1 MASRNTAPPSPPAP
15 TTALAS
21 GPTHSSAAPTSR
33 VVGPSATLRDD
44 GAAAHSHGLTAQLAG
59 SPDGSAGA
67 RGTSAG
73 VIANPVALLAAE
85 PCAGSASGP
94 DAASIEW
101 LPGEVLALVFGFVGA
116 KALTATIPAVSPC
129 RVWVSG
135 QVGGWVEGRS
145 GVGDD
150 VMWEERNGGEGVV
163 HVLPCADIR
172 VRLVVVP

>member
-1 MASRNTAPPSPPAP
+1 MASRNVDTAPPSPPAP

-33 VVGPSATLRDD
+33 VVGPSAAATLRDD
-44 GAAAHSHGLTAQLAG
+44 GAAAHRHGLTAQLAA

-67 RGTSAG
+67 PGTSAG

-85 PCAGSASGP
+85 PCAGS
-94 DAASIEW
+94 ASIEW

-129 RVWVSG
+129 RVRACG
-135 QVGGWVEGRS
+135 QVGKWV
-145 GVGDD
+145 
-150 VMWEERNGGEGVV
+150 GGLMG
-163 HVLPCADIR
+163 
-172 VRLVVVP
+172 

>member
-33 VVGPSATLRDD
+33 VVGPSAAATLRDD

-67 RGTSAG
+67 PSTGAG
-73 VIANPVALLAAE
+73 FNANSVALLAAE

-94 DAASIEW
+94 DAVSSIEW

-116 KALTATIPAVSPC
+116 RALTATIPAVSPC

-135 QVGGWVEGRS
+135 
-145 GVGDD
+145 
-150 VMWEERNGGEGVV
+150 
-163 HVLPCADIR
+163 
-172 VRLVVVP
+172 